1 MMTVSTCKYDLVIFI
16 FIPPPTDVTITF
28 EESSYSVTEGGTTD
42 VCLLLNGNTDI
53 DISVNLQIGASTA
66 SMY

>member
-1 MMTVSTCKYDLVIFI
+1 M
-16 FIPPPTDVTITF
+16 TITF
-28 EESSYSVTEGGTTD
+28 EENSYSVSEGGTTD

-66 SMY
+66 GMY